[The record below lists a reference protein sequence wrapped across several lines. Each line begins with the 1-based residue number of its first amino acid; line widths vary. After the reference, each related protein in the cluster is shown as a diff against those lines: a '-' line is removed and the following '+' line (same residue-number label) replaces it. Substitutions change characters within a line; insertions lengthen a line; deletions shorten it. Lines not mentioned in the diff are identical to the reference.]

1 MLWENPLGRK
11 RSLFHPFAMDFCV
24 ARRIPRIESMKWYG
38 RVNFQDIFLKPLWFS
53 VCCLLVFDNY
63 VHLQRC
69 TRQSLSTM
77 AANGDDNLVDM
88 SSLLQDIAVMD
99 FCSVADGRPS
109 GGYANTCS
117 FWSGLKHCNVW
128 PSILIPLPSWACHFA
143 RVSFQIMCKQKVE
156 FPRFANDLYAFGIDL
171 IRSCSSLTAT
181 VRSSKET
188 DHRGSAI
195 PAWTGSRLANA
206 MC

>member
-1 MLWENPLGRK
+1 MVESISRIFSWNPCDF
-11 RSLFHPFAMDFCV
+11 LFVVFLFLTTMCTFC
-24 ARRIPRIESMKWYG
+24 ARG
-38 RVNFQDIFLKPLWFS
+38 RVWAPWQQM
-53 VCCLLVFDNY
+53 VTTTLL
-63 VHLQRC
+63 
-69 TRQSLSTM
+69 T
-77 AANGDDNLVDM
+77 